1 MTHGGLLDR
10 GIGAAL
16 INALSTTHGL
26 ANTSPLHQQST
37 SAHCCGGARLGWS
50 LETPSPQARRLAN
63 RGAHPAPTTTGMF
76 RRQTRG
82 LRRRGGRAL
91 DDACRSRSRTSRPR
105 PADLLAAA
113 ANKRSEQTAPSFFS
127 RTTGCHSHQTLST
140 VVSESRWSP
149 AGRKP
154 LSISSSHSWPS
165 RPFSS
170 TAVVRPAAGPALS
183 IGVLRQN
190 RCCWYSGGTCET
202 RASFVKTLPSCEIIG
217 S

>member
-1 MTHGGLLDR
+1 MDTRRSTGLTNNSPGGLR
-10 GIGAAL
+10 
-16 INALSTTHGL
+16 
-26 ANTSPLHQQST
+26 AN
-37 SAHCCGGARLGWS
+37 GV
-50 LETPSPQARRLAN
+50 RRL
-63 RGAHPAPTTTGMF
+63 TTATELWF
-76 RRQTRG
+76 STEHRKASRRHW
-82 LRRRGGRAL
+82 RRGGRAL
-91 DDACRSRSRTSRPR
+91 GDACRSQSQTSRPR

-140 VVSESRWSP
+140 VVSESRCSP

-154 LSISSSHSWPS
+154 LSISSSHSWPN

-190 RCCWYSGGTCET
+190 RCCWYSGGTCDT
-202 RASFVKTLPSCEIIG
+202 RTSIVKTLPKL
-217 S
+217 